1 MRQSAADG
9 DGRPFRILS
18 LDGGGIKGTFT
29 AAFLAALE
37 AMTGRRLVDHFDLI
51 TGTSTGGIIAVALG
65 LGVPAEDVLRLY
77 REQGP
82 SIFPVPR
89 RGVLGWAAGQ
99 WRHVFGPKHSQEVLM
114 RAVKGVVGE
123 RKFGES
129 RVRLVIPAFDG
140 NRGAVQLFKTA
151 HSPDYKQDYLLPA
164 ATVAVGTAAAPTY
177 FQAYTEAGGGCYLD
191 GGLWANSPVVVG
203 LLEATCIL
211 GRRIEDVELLSVGTT
226 TCPYHVSHARRN
238 GGFLRWATGLAD
250 VFMQAQVEA
259 ALGQARLMVG
269 ERMLR
274 VNAEAAP
281 GRFSIDNASAIAELK
296 DLGDQ
301 AARRHEKEV
310 SQRFLFAPAEPFT
323 PFYAVGQPAP
333 AEGATTSTAER

>member
-1 MRQSAADG
+1 VTKAGCG
-9 DGRPFRILS
+9 DGPPVKLVPARNKSDRASKRLAEEKLRDLLVERDRNRGQLRPVSGILVWELCEKF
-18 LDGGGIKGTFT
+18 LDSVRTFCTDYTVRDYRCELAKLVEGFPHVIDRRKSRPKKVVKVKGDPFTPGLGGLRARDLTPL
-29 AAFLAALE
+29 AAEEFLAVEGPAWLLQDFD
-37 AMTGRRLVDHFDLI
+37 AHWDDPGRR
-51 TGTSTGGIIAVALG
+51 
-65 LGVPAEDVLRLY
+65 ERL
-77 REQGP
+77 P
-82 SIFPVPR
+82 
-89 RGVLGWAAGQ
+89 
-99 WRHVFGPKHSQEVLM
+99 
-114 RAVKGVVGE
+114 
-123 RKFGES
+123 
-129 RVRLVIPAFDG
+129 
-140 NRGAVQLFKTA
+140 
-151 HSPDYKQDYLLPA
+151 
-164 ATVAVGTAAAPTY
+164 AAPTY

-191 GGLWANSPVVVG
+191 GELWANSPVVVG

-281 GRFSIDNASAIAELK
+281 GRFSIDNASAITELK

-301 AARRHEKEV
+301 AARRHEKEI
-310 SQRFLFAPAEPFT
+310 SQRFLFARAEPFT

-333 AEGATTSTAER
+333 AEGATT

>member
-1 MRQSAADG
+1 MSDSAD
-9 DGRPFRILS
+9 DRRFRILS

-29 AAFLAALE
+29 AAFLTALE
-37 AMTGRRLVDHFDLI
+37 AMTHKRVADHFDLI

-65 LGVPAEDVLRLY
+65 LGVPAEEILKMY
-77 REQGP
+77 QNQGP
-82 SIFPVPR
+82 SIFPIPR
-89 RGVLGWAAGQ
+89 RGLLGWAAEQ

-114 RAVKGVVGE
+114 KAIKGVVGE

-129 RVRLVIPAFDG
+129 KVRLVIPAFDG
-140 NRGAVQLFKTA
+140 NRGAVHLFKTA

-164 ATVAVGTAAAPTY
+164 VTVAMGTAAAPTY

-203 LLEATCIL
+203 VLEATCVL
-211 GRRIEDVELLSVGTT
+211 GHRIEDVELLSVGTT

-238 GGFLRWATGLAD
+238 GGFLSWATGLAD

-259 ALGQARLMVG
+259 ALGQATLMVG

-274 VNAEAAP
+274 VNAEVAP
-281 GRFSIDNASAIAELK
+281 GRFSIDNASTIVELK
-296 DLGDQ
+296 DLGEQ

-310 SQRFLFAPAEPFT
+310 RERFLFAPAETFT
-323 PFYAVGQPAP
+323 PIYSVG
-333 AEGATTSTAER
+333 ETSRLAG